1 MQKLLEKIY
10 SQHKEEQVH
19 QDLTLNV
26 ERGGL
31 HQFNLGIAKLI
42 NAKTFAEVIM
52 KYVIVFRSISSITF
66 DIIGQ

>member
-31 HQFNLGIAKLI
+31 HKNQSGDS
-42 NAKTFAEVIM
+42 KT
-52 KYVIVFRSISSITF
+52 
-66 DIIGQ
+66 D